1 MNKYEKIFESERIYY
16 IKITKDLIEDY
27 LKMINDI
34 EVANKI
40 SHNPKTFTYEDEL
53 KWVESNL
60 RENAIIFSMI
70 EKDTEEY
77 IGNVEIM
84 HINDKGI
91 GEIGICITASKQ
103 NQHYGTEAMEAIIKY
118 GFEKMVRDD
127 DKYKILKEFYSTGAE
142 DKRLK
147 EDKAHQVEFLT
158 TTRYINKFLKDNDK
172 ILEVGAGTGAYSI
185 YYAKKRYQVSALE
198 LVKENIDILKSKI
211 TDDMNIKVTEGIALD
226 LSCYEDNSFDMTLV
240 LGPLYHLY
248 TESDKKKAMEE
259 AVRVTKHGGYLYIAY
274 LTNDSVMLSYA
285 LKKHHLLDKGLFDK
299 NYKFYDKKEEIFTTF
314 NIEDFNEL
322 IKEYPLDYVTTVA
335 TDGLSTILRDY
346 VNDLSDEEFKV
357 WLDYHYKSCE
367 RKDLAGYSSH
377 VLYIGRKK

>member
-1 MNKYEKIFESERIYY
+1 MSKYEKKFESERIYY
-16 IKITKDLIEDY
+16 TKITKDLIEDY

-53 KWVESNL
+53 KWVESTL

-70 EKDTEEY
+70 EKNTEEY

-211 TDDMNIKVTEGIALD
+211 TDDMNIKVTEGTALD

>member
-1 MNKYEKIFESERIYY
+1 M
-16 IKITKDLIEDY
+16 T
-27 LKMINDI
+27 
-34 EVANKI
+34 
-40 SHNPKTFTYEDEL
+40 
-53 KWVESNL
+53 
-60 RENAIIFSMI
+60 
-70 EKDTEEY
+70 
-77 IGNVEIM
+77 
-84 HINDKGI
+84 
-91 GEIGICITASKQ
+91 
-103 NQHYGTEAMEAIIKY
+103 
-118 GFEKMVRDD
+118 RDD
-127 DKYKILKEFYSTGAE
+127 DKYKILKEFYSTSAE

-147 EDKAHQVEFLT
+147 KDKAHQVEFLT
-158 TTRYINKFLKDNDK
+158 TSRYINKFLKDNDK

-185 YYAKKRYQVSALE
+185 YYAKKGYQVSALE
-198 LVKENIDILKSKI
+198 LVKENIEILKSKI
-211 TDDMNIKVTEGIALD
+211 TDDMNIRVTEGTALD

-248 TESDKKKAMEE
+248 TESDKKKAIEE

-274 LTNDSVMLSYA
+274 LTNDSVMLSYV
-285 LKKHHLLDKGLFDK
+285 LKKHHLLDRGLFDE

>member
-1 MNKYEKIFESERIYY
+1 
-16 IKITKDLIEDY
+16 
-27 LKMINDI
+27 
-34 EVANKI
+34 
-40 SHNPKTFTYEDEL
+40 
-53 KWVESNL
+53 
-60 RENAIIFSMI
+60 
-70 EKDTEEY
+70 
-77 IGNVEIM
+77 
-84 HINDKGI
+84 
-91 GEIGICITASKQ
+91 
-103 NQHYGTEAMEAIIKY
+103 
-118 GFEKMVRDD
+118 MVRDD

-211 TDDMNIKVTEGIALD
+211 TDDMNIKVTEGTALD

-322 IKEYPLDYVTTVA
+322 IKEYPLDHVTTVA